1 MSRRIVLLVAVAAV
15 AFSPTLAVAAS
26 SDPVGTVN
34 ADIAKLQTD
43 FTAAHDTLIA
53 DANKLQAD
61 AQLLTGSDK
70 TQAKATIKADF
81 QQLRSDFQS
90 SRTTMHA
97 DWAQLRSDYA
107 AAHNGQ
113 LSRSDRVN
121 LRLAVRQL
129 KVILRQGRAEVH
141 QAIMAARKAIRS
153 ARQHGGP
160 ISPGQANGISDGNM
174 NVPSGTL

>member
-1 MSRRIVLLVAVAAV
+1 MSRRIALLVAVAAV
-15 AFSPTLAVAAS
+15 ACFPTLAVADS
-26 SDPVGTVN
+26 SDPVATVN
-34 ADIAKLQTD
+34 ADIAKLQAD
-43 FTAAHDTLIA
+43 FTVVHDTLIA

-90 SRTTMHA
+90 ARVTMHA

-113 LSRSDRVN
+113 LSRADRVN
-121 LRLAVRQL
+121 LRLAIRQL
-129 KVILRQGRAEVH
+129 QVTLRQGRAEVH

-153 ARQHGGP
+153 ARRHGAP
-160 ISPGQANGISDGNM
+160 ISPGQANSVSDENM
-174 NVPSGTL
+174 NVPSGAL